1 METAFCQP
9 QDLVGR
15 FSPAAAIS
23 ASLCQRSSIVC
34 GSKSEAAADDNDGDA
49 AIDSIP
55 DDEWSF
61 RSPTHDRGGDLYQK
75 APLAPADA

>member
-34 GSKSEAAADDNDGDA
+34 RSKSEAADNGDGDA

-61 RSPTHDRGGDLYQK
+61 RS
-75 APLAPADA
+75 